1 MPSFA
6 GLWERWDKGEAPIET
21 FTILTGEPNS
31 LTAELHDRMPVILD
45 PADYDG
51 WLSASNTAGPQA
63 LLQPF
68 SGPVDGRLPDQHQSQ
83 QREERYAGRHRTAVD
98 PWRVSPMPRSELPPG
113 AKRKLIEF
121 DAETWQALH
130 AGARPHEHDAGTRR

>member
-51 WLSASNTAGPQA
+51 WLWRSTA
-63 LLQPF
+63 
-68 SGPVDGRLPDQHQSQ
+68 
-83 QREERYAGRHRTAVD
+83 
-98 PWRVSPMPRSELPPG
+98 
-113 AKRKLIEF
+113 
-121 DAETWQALH
+121 
-130 AGARPHEHDAGTRR
+130 